1 MKQLGVLDLRE
12 GTVIFV
18 CSMGHQYRCCCPQY
32 DRSENM
38 GQIKKSLGKTLRKSG
53 ITCFKR

>member
-12 GTVIFV
+12 GTVKFV
-18 CSMGHQYRCCCPQY
+18 CSMGHQCRCCCPQY

-38 GQIKKSLGKTLRKSG
+38 GQIKGLWERH
-53 ITCFKR
+53 